1 MIEKYKQFK
10 PTSWA
15 INNKTSMYVLAFIL
29 AAYGFISYSTIAKEQ
44 IPEIVIPYIMVN
56 TVYPGTSPADME
68 NFITRPLEKN
78 MKSIEDVKQITSSS
92 VQDFSMIVVEFNTG
106 IDIPEAKQR
115 VKDAVDKTQT
125 DLPNDLPGEP
135 AVGEIDFSQIPIMYI
150 NVSGDYSLDNLK
162 QYADKMQDR
171 IETVPEVTRVDVVGA
186 LDREI
191 QVDVD
196 MFKMQAAMVTFR
208 DIQNA
213 IAYENMTISGGS
225 IDMEGMSRSVR
236 VVGEFANVD
245 VIKNISLISSSGAV
259 VRLSDIAEIK
269 DARKKAES
277 FARLAGKNVI
287 TLNVV
292 KKSGTNL
299 INAADQIKVII
310 DEMKKN
316 DLPRDL
322 NIVIS
327 GDQSYYTNIILKEL
341 NNTIIIG
348 FILVTIV
355 LMFFMGLT
363 NAIFVGFSVPLSMAL
378 AYIVLSCL

>member
-1 MIEKYKQFK
+1 
-10 PTSWA
+10 
-15 INNKTSMYVLAFIL
+15 
-29 AAYGFISYSTIAKEQ
+29 
-44 IPEIVIPYIMVN
+44 
-56 TVYPGTSPADME
+56 
-68 NFITRPLEKN
+68 
-78 MKSIEDVKQITSSS
+78 MKSIEDVKQITSNS

-106 IDIPEAKQR
+106 IEIPEAKQR
-115 VKDAVDKTQT
+115 VKDAVDKTQN
-125 DLPNDLPGEP
+125 DLPNNLLNQPD
-135 AVGEIDFSQIPIMYI
+135 VQEIDFSQIPIMYI
-150 NVSGDYSLDNLK
+150 NVSGDYSLENLK

-171 IETVPEVTRVDVVGA
+171 IETVPEITRVDIVGA

-269 DARKKAES
+269 DSHKKAES

-299 INAADQIKVII
+299 IHAADQIKT
-310 DEMKKN
+310 DH
-316 DLPRDL
+316 
-322 NIVIS
+322 
-327 GDQSYYTNIILKEL
+327 
-341 NNTIIIG
+341 
-348 FILVTIV
+348 
-355 LMFFMGLT
+355 
-363 NAIFVGFSVPLSMAL
+363 
-378 AYIVLSCL
+378 

>member
-1 MIEKYKQFK
+1 MTCSDQ
-10 PTSWA
+10 
-15 INNKTSMYVLAFIL
+15 
-29 AAYGFISYSTIAKEQ
+29 
-44 IPEIVIPYIMVN
+44 
-56 TVYPGTSPADME
+56 
-68 NFITRPLEKN
+68 
-78 MKSIEDVKQITSSS
+78 
-92 VQDFSMIVVEFNTG
+92 
-106 IDIPEAKQR
+106 
-115 VKDAVDKTQT
+115 
-125 DLPNDLPGEP
+125 P
-135 AVGEIDFSQIPIMYI
+135 AVMEIDFSQIPIMYI
-150 NVSGDYSLDNLK
+150 NISGDYSLENLK
-162 QYADKMQDR
+162 KYADKMQDR

-277 FARLAGKNVI
+277 FARLDGKNVI

-299 INAADQIKVII
+299 IHAADQIKEII

-316 DLPRDL
+316 DLPKDL

-378 AYIVLSCL
+378 AYIVSVPPLISH